1 MAEAD
6 PYVIYLV
13 IKNQV
18 VLKLH
23 MYRLLEVL

>member
-1 MAEAD
+1 MAETH
-6 PYVIYLV
+6 PYVICLV

>member
-1 MAEAD
+1 MAETH